1 MARAITLL
9 ERQPTAAGE
18 LDAALARHGG
28 QGYTVGITGAPGAGK
43 STLVGALLRESLA
56 ADDRV
61 AVLALDPSSPLTR
74 GAILGDRLR
83 MDHVAGDPRVFVR
96 SMTADAH
103 GGGLSLLTP
112 LVLRAL
118 DAAGWPWLLLETVGV
133 GQVELDVA
141 EAAATTVVVL
151 NPGWGDEIQA
161 AKAGLMEVADIFV
174 LNKCDRPGAE
184 ESQRDLEHLLG
195 PAKPGQWRPPVVCTR
210 AHEGHGVPEVW
221 AAIRA
226 HRTHLSAN
234 GGLAAWR
241 TRFLSMALKALLV
254 RALEERVAR
263 LARGQSFAAALAAV
277 AAGEQGLHAARD
289 TLLAALA
296 NPHPQ

>member
-28 QGYTVGITGAPGAGK
+28 RGYTVGITGAPGAGK

-56 ADDRV
+56 ADERV
-61 AVLALDPSSPLTR
+61 AVLALYPSSPLTR

-184 ESQRDLEHLLG
+184 E
-195 PAKPGQWRPPVVCTR
+195 PPKPGQWRPPVVCTR

-226 HRTHLSAN
+226 HRAHLTAN

-241 TRFLSMALKALLV
+241 TRFLGMALKALLV
-254 RALEERVAR
+254 RALEERVGK
-263 LARGQSFAAALAAV
+263 LARGQAFAAALAAV
-277 AAGEQGLHAARD
+277 AGGEQGLHAARD
-289 TLLAALA
+289 GLLAGLL
-296 NPHPQ
+296 PTR

>member
-1 MARAITLL
+1 
-9 ERQPTAAGE
+9 
-18 LDAALARHGG
+18 
-28 QGYTVGITGAPGAGK
+28 
-43 STLVGALLRESLA
+43 
-56 ADDRV
+56 
-61 AVLALDPSSPLTR
+61 
-74 GAILGDRLR
+74 
-83 MDHVAGDPRVFVR
+83 
-96 SMTADAH
+96 
-103 GGGLSLLTP
+103 
-112 LVLRAL
+112 
-118 DAAGWPWLLLETVGV
+118 VGV

-195 PAKPGQWRPPVVCTR
+195 QPKPGQWRPPVVCTR

-226 HRTHLSAN
+226 HRAHLTAN

-241 TRFLSMALKALLV
+241 TRFLGMALKALLL
-254 RALEERVAR
+254 RALEERVGK
-263 LARGQSFAAALAAV
+263 LARGQAFAAALAAV

-289 TLLAALA
+289 ELLAGLQ
-296 NPHPQ
+296 P